1 MDFGLGLVLSFT
13 DNATSGINSAVES
26 LGNLTTTAERACG
39 SLNNLSSTVS
49 LSALSV
55 VAGQLG
61 NSFTNMGSS
70 ILGMFQSVLGQVQ
83 DTGSEFQSLRITLN
97 ALLKDTNKAEDAM
110 SKLMNFAA
118 TTPFEINDLTGIF
131 TTITANGLDAFK
143 TLKGA
148 TTGFEE
154 NLMSAIGDLMAFRP
168 DVPAQQWGVAIRN
181 AFSGEVRSLKNALDI
196 NVNDMLGRKFGASGD
211 IAQDFMDLADALG
224 VAGLMQSNMGTLSQT
239 LSNVSDQFTRIKLAI
254 ADTGVFDKL
263 QDAVITVANAL
274 GEIQGDTL
282 VNFANSVGEALQFV
296 MTPITKFTKKLA
308 DLIRGVTKFVSQ
320 NPKLTKLVT
329 TVAALSGALLVISGT
344 ALKAISSLAGLCIVF
359 QTFHKSF
366 GTMVSAF
373 KLGVANMLSTLL
385 PLALTFAALTFAW
398 RTDFAGIKTMTTS
411 FVSNLVNSFRTAREA
426 VSGSVSDMVKT
437 VESLK
442 SKDDFFSNLTLSI
455 MKVMMVMSAL
465 SECWDD
471 YTLSEETFQK
481 AKELGVLPLI
491 ESILDLKYRFD
502 FFKKGFL
509 DGWQEIGSKVQT
521 FIEGISDNLDGTIFQ
536 SMIDGVAE
544 FLDKLSSGDPQAWY
558 DMGKAFAEFTAKVV
572 ALGIAVK
579 AIDSLISK
587 VVKLSTVLGTLSF
600 GGKIIQSITGVF
612 PNIATAIT
620 KGLPA
625 LHTALEQGIM
635 NLFGSN
641 IPGIMTNLKIVGTYV
656 LEGIT
661 SFIGGLSAPIVAA
674 IAVVLAGIVAY
685 VVTHWEEFKSQ
696 LLSIWTSVKDEALAI
711 WGAFKEGL
719 QRIWDNLKQAVSPVV
734 DSFNTLKDKFSEL
747 FNQIRQNESFQAI
760 VGMLSAIGE
769 TIINILVPAIKTL
782 VRFISTTLQAV
793 WNVVVTVFNSIVN
806 IVSSLLSNLMDII
819 GGILDVIVGLF
830 TGNWEKVFQGVSTIL
845 LSIRSFI
852 TTILGSIW
860 NIIASIF
867 SGIVN
872 MISSVL
878 TGICNIVGGVLKSIV
893 SIIGSLMNSAF
904 TVVSNIWNKIK
915 STVDRVVSGMSDSVK
930 NKWNNIKTSI
940 TDAIET
946 ARDTVKNA
954 IDKIK
959 SFFDFDWSLPKL
971 KLPHISITGKLSIS
985 PPSVPKFDIDW
996 YEKGGVFDAPSVIG
1010 VGENGR
1016 EAVMPLENNTAWI
1029 GELASKIS
1037 SSIPQS
1043 KPSVTDY
1050 SVLTNN
1056 NNSVTNYNPIG
1067 ESITNNKSVS
1077 DVSSGY
1083 YSTMLTLVASCLS
1096 AIVQL
1101 NSIVSSMEIQEPEQI
1116 TPVNTQTVNKSN
1128 TDSST
1133 TNYLTSTNK
1142 SNTVNE
1148 GDTDNSITFAQ
1159 GSIVIYATGT
1169 DDKDL
1174 EEMAKKI
1181 MLYIKRQKELEDIHK
1196 YKK

>member
-97 ALLKDTNKAEDAM
+97 ALLKDTNKAENAM

-411 FVSNLVNSFRTAREA
+411 FVSNLVNSFTTARDA
-426 VSGSVSDMVKT
+426 VNGSVSDMVKT
-437 VESLK
+437 MESLK

-455 MKVMMVMSAL
+455 MKVMVVMGAL
-465 SECWDD
+465 SEAWSN

-509 DGWQEIGSKVQT
+509 DGWQEIGNRVQKV
-521 FIEGISDNLDGTIFQ
+521 IEGIADNLDGTIFQ

-544 FLDKLSSGDPQAWY
+544 FLEKLASGDPQAWY
-558 DMGKAFAEFTAKVV
+558 DMGKAFAEFTARVV

-579 AIDSLISK
+579 AIDSIISK
-587 VVKLSTVLGTLSF
+587 VSKLGAVLGTLSF

-620 KGLPA
+620 KALPA

-635 NLFGSN
+635 KLFGSN

-661 SFIGGLSAPIVAA
+661 TFIGGLSAPIVAA

-685 VVTHWEEFKSQ
+685 VVTHWEEFKAQ

-711 WGAFKEGL
+711 WGAFKDGL
-719 QRIWDNLKQAVSPVV
+719 QRIWDNLKQAISPVV
-734 DSFNTLKDKFSEL
+734 DSFNNLKDKFMEL
-747 FNQIRQNESFQAI
+747 FNQIKQNDGFQAI
-760 VGMLSAIGE
+760 IGMLSAIGE
-769 TIINILVPAIKTL
+769 TIMDILVPAIKTV

-793 WNVVVTVFNSIVN
+793 WNVLVTVFNSIVN
-806 IVSSLLSNLMDII
+806 IVSSLLSNLIDII
-819 GGILDVIVGLF
+819 GGVLDVIVGLF
-830 TGNWEKVFQGVSTIL
+830 TGNWEKVFLGVSTIL
-845 LSIRSFI
+845 LSIRNFI
-852 TTILGSIW
+852 TTVLGSIW

-878 TGICNIVGGVLKSIV
+878 TGICNIVGGALKGLV
-893 SIIGSLMNSAF
+893 SIIGSLLNSAF

-915 STVDRVVSGMSDSVK
+915 STVDKVVSGMSDSVK
-930 NKWNNIKTSI
+930 NKWNGIKDSI
-940 TDAIET
+940 TNAIET

-1016 EAVMPLENNTAWI
+1016 EAVMPLENNTGWI

-1037 SSIPQS
+1037 SSIPEV
-1043 KPSVTDY
+1043 KPSVADY
-1050 SVLTNN
+1050 SVSTNN

-1133 TNYLTSTNK
+1133 TNYMTSNNK
-1142 SNTVNE
+1142 NNTVNE